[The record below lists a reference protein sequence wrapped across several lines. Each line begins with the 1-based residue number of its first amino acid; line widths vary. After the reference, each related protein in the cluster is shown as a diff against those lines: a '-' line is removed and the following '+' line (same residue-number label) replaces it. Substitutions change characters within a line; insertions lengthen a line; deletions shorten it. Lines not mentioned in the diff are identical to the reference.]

1 VHHVACQF
9 TSQLSRI
16 PHYTAWYRGKQLTPE
31 WLCSHTFAGTLT
43 LEFTGN
49 NKTAIK
55 LFHNINCNF
64 LAFSTLTLLVGWQE
78 GHPAGKKL
86 NGEVLA

>member
-1 VHHVACQF
+1 M
-9 TSQLSRI
+9 
-16 PHYTAWYRGKQLTPE
+16 
-31 WLCSHTFAGTLT
+31 
-43 LEFTGN
+43 
-49 NKTAIK
+49 AIK

-78 GHPAGKKL
+78 GHLASKKL